1 MLQFAFSH
9 RPLQNGAY
17 ASICNQC
24 FATVAYSHNEADLE
38 AAEKRHICNSRD
50 ETRGLEQAETSGHRG
65 L

>member
-9 RPLQNGAY
+9 RPLQDGAY

-24 FATVAYSHNEADLE
+24 CATVARSHNEADLE
-38 AAEKRHICNSRD
+38 AAEKCHTCNPRD
-50 ETRGLEQAETSGHRG
+50 EAIGLEQAEFGRPN